1 MAAGLMEARQVAG
14 EDLAGAE
21 NEAEEVGGGWLM
33 IGSAEFEEEEG
44 EGPKW
49 HGGGLYKVRGLGLG
63 GLRPFRSR
71 SISIGRPGA
80 EGVR

>member
-1 MAAGLMEARQVAG
+1 MREETKWRQRQVEAREG
-14 EDLAGAE
+14 LGAE
-21 NEAEEVGGGWLM
+21 
-33 IGSAEFEEEEG
+33 IDG
-44 EGPKW
+44 EGARGRWRARDAEKW
-49 HGGGLYKVRGLGLG
+49 HGGGLYKARGLGLG